1 MLTHEQYK
9 EKQRRLEADAEDAR
23 KAYIRAKAVYDGIC
37 DEMRTLRIEWQE
49 QQRAAD
55 GVTEK

>member
-1 MLTHEQYK
+1 MTREEYE

-37 DEMRTLRIEWQE
+37 DDMRNLRIEWQE
-49 QQRAAD
+49 QQKAADRAA
-55 GVTEK
+55 EK

>member
-1 MLTHEQYK
+1 MTREEYE

-37 DEMRTLRIEWQE
+37 DDMRNLRIEWQE
-49 QQRAAD
+49 QQKAAD
-55 GVTEK
+55 RATEK